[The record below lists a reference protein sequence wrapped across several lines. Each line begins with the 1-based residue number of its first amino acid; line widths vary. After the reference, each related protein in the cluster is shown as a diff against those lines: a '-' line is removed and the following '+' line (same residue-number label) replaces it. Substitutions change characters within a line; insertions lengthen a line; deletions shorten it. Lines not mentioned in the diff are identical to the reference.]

1 MRCILQ
7 NGHVTGEGD
16 SPMIEAQWA
25 REFADVL
32 VGIESL
38 TLHYRDVGRRVVAET
53 LLINAA
59 GQVTKGMAQWSIMD
73 PLS

>member
-1 MRCILQ
+1 
-7 NGHVTGEGD
+7 
-16 SPMIEAQWA
+16 MIEAQWA
-25 REFADVL
+25 REFTDVL

-38 TLHYRDVGRRVVAET
+38 TLYYRDVGRRVVAET

-59 GQVTKGMAQWSIMD
+59 GQVTKGMAQWAIMD